1 MRIRSGDTEC
11 DASPTGGLVISA
23 YLLIEV
29 FALIGVVPKIF
40 GHAPSIDAR
49 KALSAVGHWARHSD
63 QGVCVGP
70 PS

>member
-49 KALSAVGHWARHSD
+49 KALSAVGH
-63 QGVCVGP
+63 
-70 PS
+70 